1 MGLRRVRV
9 RRALPPHHR
18 LARRDEHDHSARA
31 RLPRHGSLHPTP
43 RRRHPGFEGL
53 THHTDAGSVYTSIA
67 FTDRLVDEGID
78 PSVGS
83 VGDAYDNSLAES
95 QIGLYKSELIHHEG
109 PWRDVDQVEA
119 ATASWVLWFNTERT
133 HGSIDDLTPLE
144 VEQLDYAR
152 NEPVERAG

>member
-1 MGLRRVRV
+1 M
-9 RRALPPHHR
+9 HR
-18 LARRDEHDHSARA
+18 PVELA
-31 RLPRHGSLHPTP
+31 
-43 RRRHPGFEGL
+43 
-53 THHTDAGSVYTSIA
+53 VYTSIA

-119 ATASWVLWFNTERT
+119 ATASWVR
-133 HGSIDDLTPLE
+133 P
-144 VEQLDYAR
+144 AR
-152 NEPVERAG
+152 ARADARKLSEMAK